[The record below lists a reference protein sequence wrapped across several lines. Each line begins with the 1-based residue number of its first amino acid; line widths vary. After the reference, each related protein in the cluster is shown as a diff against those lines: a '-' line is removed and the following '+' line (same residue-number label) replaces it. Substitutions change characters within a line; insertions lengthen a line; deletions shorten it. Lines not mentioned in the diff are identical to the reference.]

1 MTVTTPVATRGLT
14 IRQQIIA
21 QLKAVLEGMTD
32 GDPAIPV
39 WQVVYVGDIE
49 DRDNRSAPFASLDEG
64 TENVIEM
71 YGGCTK
77 KELPVFVHFRF
88 NSPKGVD
95 ELDVFKY
102 YLGLIQ
108 RAFLPLHED
117 HDIYPHLRDI
127 REDSNAHRILNTKD
141 AYPGGTVVFVVEYEH
156 ARHDPY
162 RRAGEPD

>member
-1 MTVTTPVATRGLT
+1 
-14 IRQQIIA
+14 
-21 QLKAVLEGMTD
+21 MTD
-32 GDPAIPV
+32 GNPPVPV
-39 WQVVYVGDIE
+39 WQKVYVGDIE
-49 DRDNRSAPFASLDEG
+49 DLDNRGAPFASLDEG
-64 TENVIEM
+64 TENNIEM
-71 YGGCTK
+71 YGGCTI

-88 NSPKGVD
+88 NAPKGVD

-108 RAFLPLHED
+108 FAFLSLHEN
-117 HDIYPHLRDI
+117 HDQYPHLRDI

-162 RRAGEPD
+162 RRAGDPG